1 MASVYSVT
9 QINSYIRNMFATDYA
24 LRRVSIRGEVSNL
37 KYHSSGHIYFTLKDD
52 GSSIS
57 SVMFAGKRAEG
68 LKFRMTEGQKVV
80 VSGSVEVYTKTGQ
93 YQLYAAKIEAEGQ
106 GDLFR
111 RYEELRNRLQ
121 EMGLFDESYKKP
133 IPRYA
138 RHVGIVTASTGAAIH
153 DIMNVSARRNPYVQL
168 TLCPAQVQGEGAAA
182 SIAAAIRKLDALHPD
197 VMIVGR
203 GGGSIEDLW
212 AFNEEEVAKAIFR
225 CETPVI
231 SAVGHEVDWTIADF
245 TADLRAP
252 TPSAAAELAV
262 FDYALFC
269 SQLSEARRGM
279 RNAAAKKLDRERS
292 RLDHFRQVIELHS
305 PGRVLNEKRQNLAEM
320 SDAMMRA
327 LEMKISDRRRVLES
341 AGRDLGRQMER
352 KLEMRKN
359 ELRVLAG
366 RLDGMSPLR
375 KVSGGF
381 GFLTDGTGARIES
394 VGQVKSGETL
404 HIRVS
409 DGKIRATVEDTE
421 KTGGIDG

>member
-24 LRRVSIRGEVSNL
+24 LRKVSIRGEVSNL
-37 KYHSSGHIYFTLKDD
+37 KYHSSGHIYFTLKDA

-57 SVMFAGKRAEG
+57 AVMFAGKRAEG

-153 DIMNVSARRNPYVQL
+153 DIMNVAARRNPYVQL

-409 DGKIRATVEDTE
+409 DGRIRATVEDTE